1 MKALVYTDPGEALQ
15 FGDYPDPTP
24 GEGEVLVQLR
34 AAALNHRDVFITQ
47 GLYPNIRTPSVLGS
61 DGAGM
66 YNGREVIINPGTGW
80 GDNPAYPSRNYQVLG
95 MPIDGTFA
103 QCVLVSSDRLAPKP
117 AHLSWEQAA
126 ALPLGGLTAYRAL
139 FTKARLQSGQRVLVT
154 GIGGGVALMT
164 AQLALAAGAEVWV
177 TSGSAEKLQRAIKL
191 GISGGVNYRDAD
203 WQKQLSA
210 LAVDFD
216 VIVDSAGGE
225 AFAHLVRLCRPGGCI
240 VVYGG
245 GKGLAT
251 FSPQYLF
258 WRQISI
264 HGTSMGADQE
274 FQNMVDFVAQHRIT
288 PVIDSVYALPD
299 GNNAFQRMD
308 RGLQFGKI
316 VFSIPQ

>member
-1 MKALVYTDPGEALQ
+1 MKALIFTAQGEPLQ
-15 FGDYPDPTP
+15 LGDYPDPTP

-47 GLYPNIRTPSVLGS
+47 GLYPNIRTPAVLGS
-61 DGAGM
+61 DGAGWCD
-66 YNGREVIINPGTGW
+66 GREVIVNPGTGW

-95 MPIDGTFA
+95 MPNDGTFA
-103 QCVLVSSDRLAPKP
+103 QNVVVSGHRLAPKP
-117 AHLSWEQAA
+117 AHLNWEQAA

-139 FTKARLQSGQRVLVT
+139 FTRGRLQRGQRVLIT
-154 GIGGGVALMT
+154 GIGGGVALMA
-164 AQLALAAGAEVWV
+164 AQFALAAGAEVWV
-177 TSGSAEKLQRAIKL
+177 TSGSAEKLQRAKKL
-191 GISGGVNYRDAD
+191 GIAGGVNYKDAD

-216 VIVDSAGGE
+216 VILDSAGGE
-225 AFAHLVRLCRPGGCI
+225 AFAHLVRLCRPGGSI

-264 HGTSMGADQE
+264 HGTSMGTDQE
-274 FQNMVDFVAQHRIT
+274 FRDMVDFVDQHRIV
-288 PVIDSVYALPD
+288 PVVDTVYTLAD